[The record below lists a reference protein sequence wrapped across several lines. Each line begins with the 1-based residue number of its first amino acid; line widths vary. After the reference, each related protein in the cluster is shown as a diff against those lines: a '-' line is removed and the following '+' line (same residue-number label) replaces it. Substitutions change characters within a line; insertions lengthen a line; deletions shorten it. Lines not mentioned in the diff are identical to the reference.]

1 MEHILNYFE
10 TIPSLHRSII
20 LVGGLTF
27 FWVLEWS
34 VPLFQFDYKK
44 WRHAWPNLFFT
55 GTTVVINFSL
65 AFLLL
70 ASADWVVQNEFGLL
84 YWLPEMPLWLFAVLG
99 ILMMD
104 LIGAYLPHFTEHKI
118 KPLWMIHLVHHSDQ
132 KVDTTTANRH
142 HPLESVV
149 RYVFTLFGVFI
160 IGTPI
165 AIVML
170 YQSLSLVA
178 TQFSHANIK
187 LPKAVDKALSYIL
200 VSPDMHKTHHH
211 YKLPHTDSNYG
222 NIFSIW
228 DRFFG
233 TYSYLDRDVLVYGV
247 DTFPNEIEN
256 SSWKSLLKQPFQP
269 YRKPTTDT
277 EGNLH

>member
-27 FWVLEWS
+27 FWVLEGS

-55 GTTVVINFSL
+55 GTTIVINFSL

-170 YQSLSLVA
+170 YQSLSLVS
-178 TQFSHANIK
+178 TQFNHANIK

-233 TYSYLDRDVLVYGV
+233 TYSYLDRDALIYGV
-247 DTFPNEIEN
+247 DTFPDEIEN
-256 SSWKSLLKQPFQP
+256 SSLKSLLKQPFQP
-269 YRKPTTDT
+269 YRKPTTDI
-277 EGNLH
+277 EGNLL

>member
-27 FWVLEWS
+27 FWVLEGS

-55 GTTVVINFSL
+55 GTTIVINFSL

-104 LIGAYLPHFTEHKI
+104 LIGHTFL
-118 KPLWMIHLVHHSDQ
+118 
-132 KVDTTTANRH
+132 
-142 HPLESVV
+142 
-149 RYVFTLFGVFI
+149 TL
-160 IGTPI
+160 
-165 AIVML
+165 
-170 YQSLSLVA
+170 Q
-178 TQFSHANIK
+178 NIK
-187 LPKAVDKALSYIL
+187 LNL
-200 VSPDMHKTHHH
+200 
-211 YKLPHTDSNYG
+211 YG
-222 NIFSIW
+222 
-228 DRFFG
+228 
-233 TYSYLDRDVLVYGV
+233 
-247 DTFPNEIEN
+247 
-256 SSWKSLLKQPFQP
+256 
-269 YRKPTTDT
+269 
-277 EGNLH
+277 

>member
-1 MEHILNYFE
+1 MEYILYYFE

-27 FWVLEWS
+27 FWILEGS
-34 VPLFQFDYKK
+34 VPLFQFNYKK
-44 WRHAWPNLFFT
+44 WRHALPNLFFT
-55 GTTVVINFSL
+55 GTTIVINFSL

-99 ILMMD
+99 ILIMD
-104 LIGAYLPHFTEHKI
+104 FIGAYLPHFTEHKI
-118 KPLWMIHLVHHSDQ
+118 KPLWMIHLVHHSDH

-170 YQSLSLVA
+170 YQSLSLVS
-178 TQFSHANIK
+178 TQFNHANIK

-233 TYSYLDRDVLVYGV
+233 TYSYLDRDALIYGV
-247 DTFPNEIEN
+247 DTFPDEIEN
-256 SSWKSLLKQPFQP
+256 NSLKSLLKQPFQP

-277 EGNLH
+277 EGNFL